1 MQPDRDI
8 EFTRRCLD
16 AGIDTAPL
24 ILQFHP
30 IQCLRNGLP
39 FYGVDC
45 VLRNRDGALLSPT
58 FVRHEA
64 RRSSALRARS
74 GELERWLLERC
85 LQLASAPDATGV
97 VPRLCFWLT
106 PAAGYDALVSH
117 LLSLER
123 CDPPALVVVGIP
135 MPSHMA
141 ATDACLAVALA
152 TRQAGF
158 QISLGWNPLVDCD
171 AEILTDLRPAYVEVP
186 AESLLSVEALQARDW
201 VEVMHAVGAEV
212 IATRTETSQQLANL
226 FALEIDY
233 FSGPLLGADSTQMN
247 FDFGGN

>member
-8 EFTRRCLD
+8 EFASQCLD

-24 ILQFHP
+24 VLQFHP
-30 IQCLRNGLP
+30 IQSLHNGQP

-45 VLRNRDGALLSPT
+45 ALRKRDGSLLSPA

-74 GELERWLLERC
+74 GELERWLLDRC
-85 LQLASAPDATGV
+85 LQLAATPDAAGAF
-97 VPRLCFWLT
+97 PRLCFWLT
-106 PAAGYDALVSH
+106 PAAGYDVLVAH

-123 CDPPALVVVGIP
+123 RDPPAPVVVGIP
-135 MPSHMA
+135 MPSHLA
-141 ATDACLAVALA
+141 ATDACMAVSLAA
-152 TRQAGF
+152 RQAGF
-158 QISLGWNPLVDCD
+158 QISLEWDPLVDCD

-186 AESLLSVEALQARDW
+186 AGSLLSVEALQARDW

-233 FSGPLLGADSTQMN
+233 FSGSVLGADSAQMD
-247 FDFGGN
+247 FDFGAN